1 MKTVDTQL
9 QQKFKRNL
17 GVFFSNNT
25 SLEEWYKNG
34 FLNREVNYY
43 KKLSNQN
50 IRVTFFTYGNKKDL
64 KFKKKLNPIR
74 IIPLYSK
81 FYFPNITFLKSILN
95 LFLPLF
101 FKNEIK
107 QMDIIKSNQVWGS
120 MVPCIIKFFFKIPFY
135 IRSGW
140 EPSFKPKDFD
150 IPKFK
155 ILFIFINSL
164 ICYNYA
170 DFILV
175 SSNKLKK
182 FVEKKF
188 KIKKKILTLE
198 NHIDLKIFKP
208 IKIKKVLNQVLM
220 ISRVTKQK
228 NIELLINALS
238 QTNIKV
244 IHIGPITSSKK
255 KKLIELAKNKKMQ
268 IKFLGKKNNDQL
280 PYYYN
285 KSRAYVIC
293 SKVEG
298 NPKSLLEAMA
308 CKCPIVGTNVEGI
321 KDLIVNKKN
330 GLLSSQ
336 NTKSL
341 KNSILK
347 ILNNKKL
354 SENLSINALNYVK
367 KNNSISNF
375 LKYEIK
381 TILKYAN

>member
-9 QQKFKRNL
+9 QQKFKKNL

-25 SLEEWYKNG
+25 TLEEWYRNG
-34 FLNREVNYY
+34 FFYREINYY
-43 KKLSNQN
+43 KKLNKQN
-50 IRVTFFTYGNKKDL
+50 IGITFFTYGNKKDL
-64 KFKKKLNPIR
+64 KFKKKIFPINV
-74 IIPLYSK
+74 IPLYSK

-95 LFLPLF
+95 LFLPFF

-120 MVPCIIKFFFKIPFY
+120 MVPCVIKYFFKTPFY

-140 EPSFKPKDFD
+140 EPSFRSKDFD

-175 SSNKLKK
+175 SSNKLKHFIK
-182 FVEKKF
+182 KKF
-188 KIKKKILTLE
+188 KIKKKILTLG
-198 NHIDLKIFKP
+198 NFIDLRIFKP
-208 IKIKKVLNQVLM
+208 LKIKKVHNQVLM
-220 ISRVTKQK
+220 ISRATKQK
-228 NIELLINALS
+228 NIELLIKALS
-238 QTNIKV
+238 QTNVKV
-244 IHIGPITSSKK
+244 IHIGPIAPIKR
-255 KKLIELAKNKKMQ
+255 KKLISLAQNKKTL
-268 IKFLGKKNNDQL
+268 IKFLGKKINDEL

-285 KSRAYVIC
+285 VSRAYVIC

-308 CKCPIVGTNVEGI
+308 CKCPIIGTNVEGI
-321 KDLIVNKKN
+321 KDLVVNKKN
-330 GLLSSQ
+330 GLLCLQ
-336 NTKSL
+336 NAKSL

-354 SENLSINALNYVK
+354 SENLSAEALNYIK
-367 KNNSISNF
+367 KNNSISHF
-375 LKYEIK
+375 LKCEIK
-381 TILKYAN
+381 TILKYAK

>member
-1 MKTVDTQL
+1 MQ
-9 QQKFKRNL
+9 
-17 GVFFSNNT
+17 
-25 SLEEWYKNG
+25 
-34 FLNREVNYY
+34 
-43 KKLSNQN
+43 
-50 IRVTFFTYGNKKDL
+50 
-64 KFKKKLNPIR
+64 
-74 IIPLYSK
+74 
-81 FYFPNITFLKSILN
+81 
-95 LFLPLF
+95 
-101 FKNEIK
+101 
-107 QMDIIKSNQVWGS
+107 
-120 MVPCIIKFFFKIPFY
+120 
-135 IRSGW
+135 
-140 EPSFKPKDFD
+140 
-150 IPKFK
+150 
-155 ILFIFINSL
+155 
-164 ICYNYA
+164 
-170 DFILV
+170 
-175 SSNKLKK
+175 
-182 FVEKKF
+182 
-188 KIKKKILTLE
+188 IKKKIAIIGLGYVGLP
-198 NHIDLKIFKP
+198 LALAFSKKF
-208 IKIKKVLNQVLM
+208 KVLGYD
-220 ISRVTKQK
+220 ISKTRVINLQNGFDK
-228 NIELLINALS
+228 NNEFKKNSLL
-238 QTNIKV
+238 
-244 IHIGPITSSKK
+244 
-255 KKLIELAKNKKMQ
+255 KNKKMQ

>member
-1 MKTVDTQL
+1 
-9 QQKFKRNL
+9 
-17 GVFFSNNT
+17 
-25 SLEEWYKNG
+25 
-34 FLNREVNYY
+34 
-43 KKLSNQN
+43 
-50 IRVTFFTYGNKKDL
+50 
-64 KFKKKLNPIR
+64 
-74 IIPLYSK
+74 
-81 FYFPNITFLKSILN
+81 
-95 LFLPLF
+95 
-101 FKNEIK
+101 
-107 QMDIIKSNQVWGS
+107 
-120 MVPCIIKFFFKIPFY
+120 
-135 IRSGW
+135 
-140 EPSFKPKDFD
+140 
-150 IPKFK
+150 
-155 ILFIFINSL
+155 
-164 ICYNYA
+164 
-170 DFILV
+170 
-175 SSNKLKK
+175 
-182 FVEKKF
+182 
-188 KIKKKILTLE
+188 
-198 NHIDLKIFKP
+198 
-208 IKIKKVLNQVLM
+208 
-220 ISRVTKQK
+220 
-228 NIELLINALS
+228 
-238 QTNIKV
+238 
-244 IHIGPITSSKK
+244 
-255 KKLIELAKNKKMQ
+255 MQ

-308 CKCPIVGTNVEGI
+308 CKCPIVGTNVDGI